1 MSINSKTDNL
11 ILKQIKYDKHFELL
25 TSIVDRLNCFC
36 VYDMNFQQVWSR
48 YHTDDDMNV
57 VSEYIKIHR
66 QAFASDDPIDFS
78 SHQINSHE
86 IIISLYLEDEINN
99 DSIYLVF
106 LIYINSGINKNII
119 SHLQEQLS
127 ALGNC
132 LVSERELN
140 RELEDMADELGSR
153 YDELNLIYQS
163 DKNTTLNPYHTQGLL
178 QRLVAE
184 CQEYLGVGMV
194 ALVMP
199 DKNISIF
206 EYSPARTV
214 KGSPAL
220 FSLLKTD
227 LLAKLAEEH
236 SAIVINHQDD
246 IVRYNLPLE
255 EIFCK
260 FILNPIESGDGVV
273 IGLLAIIN
281 SPEHDDFTNSDK
293 NLLDV
298 ISRKVTKVI
307 VSNFDDLTGLMNHN
321 AFETNLQ
328 ELLNNS
334 YSSGTEHAVLNI
346 DIDRLNVIND
356 ISGRDAGNAVIEI
369 IGKAITKLVRSRD
382 SVARLAGDRFGV
394 TLESCSLNTA
404 EDMASRISKTVQE
417 LNFQW
422 QEHKYDLSVCI
433 GVAPISVENE
443 SFAITLSSVEAA
455 CNTAKE
461 KGKSHIQVFHQD
473 SIELL
478 KMKGE
483 MLWIERIQNAI
494 REDKFVLFAQLIQ
507 GLGANSQERHY
518 EILIRL
524 IDDNDNIIS
533 PDQFLPSAEHYKL
546 MPDIDHWVVK
556 NVFNQV
562 LTFVDQY
569 GFFPFNLS
577 INLSGQSLGNK
588 NFEAFLYDQLK
599 RLGKYTKQI
608 CFEITETTV
617 ITNIDEAQNLIAN
630 VKNMGCTFSLDD
642 FGTGLS
648 SYSYLKNLDVDYIK
662 IDGSFVKEID
672 LDPVSESIVS
682 SINHM
687 GHVMKLQTIAEYVEN
702 ETILSRLESMG
713 VDFAQG
719 YVLDR
724 PQHFQVYLDKAA
736 PDTLTRHNAKG
747 STDHV

>member
-1 MSINSKTDNL
+1 MTDNSKTDNL
-11 ILKQIKYDKHFELL
+11 ILKQIKYEKYFELL
-25 TSIVDRLNCFC
+25 ISIVDRINCLC
-36 VYDMNFQQVWSR
+36 VYDMNFQQVWSK
-48 YHTDDDMNV
+48 YHSDDDIRV
-57 VSEYIKIHR
+57 ITEYIKIHR
-66 QAFASDDPIDFS
+66 QAFESDDPIDFS

-86 IIISLYLEDEINN
+86 VIISLFLDDEIHN
-99 DSIYLVF
+99 DSLYLLF
-106 LIYINSGINKNII
+106 LIYTDTSLNETTI
-119 SHLQEQLS
+119 SILHEQLS

-199 DKNISIF
+199 DKKISIF

-214 KGSPAL
+214 KGSPVL
-220 FSLLKTD
+220 FSLLKTE
-227 LLAKLAEEH
+227 LLSKLADEQN
-236 SAIVINHQDD
+236 AIVINHQND
-246 IVRYNLPLE
+246 IARYNLPLE

-260 FILNPIESGDGVV
+260 FILNPIKSGDGMV

-307 VSNFDDLTGLMNHN
+307 VSNFDDLTGLMNQN

-334 YSSGTEHAVLNI
+334 YSTGTEHAVLNI

-356 ISGRDAGNAVIEI
+356 IAGRDAGNAVIEL
-369 IGKAITKLVRSRD
+369 IGKALTRLVRSRD

-394 TLESCSLNTA
+394 TLESCSLGTA
-404 EDMASRISKTVQE
+404 EDMASRISNTVQQ
-417 LNFQW
+417 LDFHWSN
-422 QEHKYDLSVCI
+422 HKYDLSVCI
-433 GVAPISVENE
+433 GVAPITVENE

-483 MLWIERIQNAI
+483 MLWIERIQTAI

-507 GLGANSQERHY
+507 GLGDNKQVRHY

-546 MPDIDHWVVK
+546 MPDIDHWVIK
-556 NVFNQV
+556 NVFNQT
-562 LTFVDQY
+562 LKFAEQY

-588 NFEAFLYDQLK
+588 NFEVFLYDQLK
-599 RLGKYTKQI
+599 RLGEYTKNI

-617 ITNIDEAQNLIAN
+617 ITNIEEAQNLIAN

-672 LDPVSESIVS
+672 IDPVSESIVS

-702 ETILSRLESMG
+702 ETILARLETMG

-724 PQHFQVYLDKAA
+724 PQHFQVYLNKAVPDKVS
-736 PDTLTRHNAKG
+736 RR
-747 STDHV
+747 